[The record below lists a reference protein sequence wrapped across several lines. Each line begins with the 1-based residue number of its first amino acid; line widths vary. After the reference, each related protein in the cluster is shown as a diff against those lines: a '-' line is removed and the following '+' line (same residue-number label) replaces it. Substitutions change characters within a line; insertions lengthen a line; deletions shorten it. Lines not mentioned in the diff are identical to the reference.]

1 MNDCLFYKILRPIV
15 TGFVK
20 IFFRP
25 NIFGIENIPK
35 EGRCILA
42 GNHTSIFDPLL
53 LMSSTKRE
61 IHFLAKNELW
71 QGPKKIIFS
80 NLGLIPVNR
89 KIRDGNALHNA
100 EKVLKNDLV
109 IGIFP
114 EGTTEK
120 TGVMLKFKKGAVK
133 MSSDTDSPI
142 IPFVITGKYNIFKN
156 NLTIKFLDKIYI
168 KDDLVK
174 ENERLMNIISKER
187 GN

>member
-1 MNDCLFYKILRPIV
+1 MNDNKLYKILRPLV

-25 NIFGIENIPK
+25 TIIGIENLP
-35 EGRCILA
+35 ESGRCILA
-42 GNHTSIFDPLL
+42 GNHTSIYDALL
-53 LMSSTKRE
+53 LMSTTKRQ

-80 NLGLIPVNR
+80 NLGLIPVDRKNR
-89 KIRDGNALHNA
+89 DKNALHSA
-100 EKVLKNDLV
+100 EKVLKKEQV

-120 TGVMLKFKKGAVK
+120 NKTMLKFKKGAVK
-133 MSSDTDSPI
+133 MALDTNTPI
-142 IPFVITGKYNIFKN
+142 TPFVITGTYNIFKN
-156 NLTIKFLDKIYI
+156 NLTIKFLEKIDI